1 MVTAVLSGSA
11 GVQEQCWER
20 IEVSSGNYHK
30 DHLTDGN
37 KLTYWES
44 SGRSGSH
51 WIRVHVKK
59 DVTIRY
65 AFLTTL
71 PSLLLIA
78 LMFHGS
84 EYGKKL

>member
-1 MVTAVLSGSA
+1 MVSLKLSKILCVAMVIVLLIVRSGSA

-20 IEVSSGNYHK
+20 IDVSSGNYHK

-51 WIRVHVKK
+51 WIRLFIKK

-65 AFLTTL
+65 I
-71 PSLLLIA
+71 PHLIFVY
-78 LMFHGS
+78 L
-84 EYGKKL
+84 